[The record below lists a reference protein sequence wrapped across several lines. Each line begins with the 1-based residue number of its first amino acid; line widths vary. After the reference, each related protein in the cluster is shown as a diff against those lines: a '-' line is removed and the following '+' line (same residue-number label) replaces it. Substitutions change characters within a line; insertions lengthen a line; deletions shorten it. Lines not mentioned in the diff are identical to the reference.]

1 MWRES
6 HTELPIRHEKPRS
19 RVEIQDNCDYSN
31 WHIHCFADC
40 LNKQSMKQRTL
51 KNHIKITGVGL
62 HTGVDVNMQ
71 LRPAPE
77 NTGYIFVRTDL
88 DNFEL
93 PASVEYISHCS
104 YATTLMRR
112 GVVLSTCEHLLSALR
127 GSGVDNCFIELD
139 NIEIP
144 ILDGSSEEFVELISK
159 AGVVDQDAPGR
170 IFRVLERVEFA
181 QGNRKMSI
189 EPADS
194 YEIECLIDFPHP
206 FIERQKYNFVFE
218 NGSFGKQIASARTFG
233 FTDEI
238 EMLRKANLALGGSLD
253 NAIVLTPDGMLN
265 KTPLRFTDEFVR
277 HKILD
282 IIGDLALLGMP
293 LQAKV
298 TAERSGHSVHASL
311 MSKLLKAEHAWEI
324 VDN

>member
-1 MWRES
+1 
-6 HTELPIRHEKPRS
+6 
-19 RVEIQDNCDYSN
+19 
-31 WHIHCFADC
+31 
-40 LNKQSMKQRTL
+40 MKQTTL
-51 KNHIKITGVGL
+51 AKSISTSGIGL
-62 HTGVDVNMQ
+62 HTGVEVNLS

-88 DNFEL
+88 DDFEI

-127 GSGVDNCFIELD
+127 GAGVDNCFIDLD

-144 ILDGSSEEFVELISK
+144 IMDGSSEDWIALIEK
-159 AGVVDQDAPGR
+159 ADVIEQHSPRHVFR
-170 IFRVLERVEFA
+170 ILERVEYE
-181 QGNRKMSI
+181 QGDRRMSI
-189 EPADS
+189 EPAES
-194 YEIECLIDFPHP
+194 YEIDCIIDFPHP
-206 FIERQKYNFVFE
+206 FINKQKFNFVLD

-233 FTDEI
+233 FTTEI

-265 KTPLRFTDEFVR
+265 ETPLRYTDEFVR

-282 IIGDLALLGMP
+282 IIGDFALLGMP
-293 LQAKV
+293 IEGKI
-298 TAERSGHSVHASL
+298 TAEKSGHSVHASL

-324 VDN
+324 VESGSVA